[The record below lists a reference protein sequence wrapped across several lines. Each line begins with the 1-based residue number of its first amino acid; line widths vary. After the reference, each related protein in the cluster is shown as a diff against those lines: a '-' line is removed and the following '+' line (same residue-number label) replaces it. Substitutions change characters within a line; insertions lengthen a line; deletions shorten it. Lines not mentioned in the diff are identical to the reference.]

1 MESSRRQERPQ
12 RPKQFEMQSI
22 DVYTADNID
31 DDDSEESLEEDD
43 TQMTD
48 LELGEQ
54 KHNHEY
60 GS

>member
-1 MESSRRQERPQ
+1 
-12 RPKQFEMQSI
+12 MQSI

-31 DDDSEESLEEDD
+31 DDDSEESSEEDD

-54 KHNHEY
+54 KHNNEY